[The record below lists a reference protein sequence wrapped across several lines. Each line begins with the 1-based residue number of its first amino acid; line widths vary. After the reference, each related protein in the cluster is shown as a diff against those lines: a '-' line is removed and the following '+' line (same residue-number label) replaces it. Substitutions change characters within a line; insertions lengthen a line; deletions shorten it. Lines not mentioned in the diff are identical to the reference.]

1 MDIFI
6 IEDDKSLS
14 DEIKLVL
21 NKWGYKVGQVNNF
34 ENITNEV
41 LECNP
46 KLILMDINLPSY
58 DGFYWCRK
66 IRELSNVPIT
76 HNFYFF

>member
-58 DGFYWCRK
+58 DAVSY
-66 IRELSNVPIT
+66 T
-76 HNFYFF
+76 HLDVYKRQEKK